1 VSKSESPAA
10 SRLGWLSLVLI
21 GLLVVLLALGV
32 VMFGKWRDQK
42 ATHDAYADVLA
53 AAKAETQAFT
63 TLDYRTAKKSLDRVK
78 KGATGDFGSQFA
90 KQSAAI
96 EKLTLQN
103 KSVSKGKIVSAGVVS
118 MDKDSARVIVVAD
131 SSVTNKSATKPVPRH
146 YRLQLDLEHKDGEW
160 LTSSLEFV
168 G

>member
-1 VSKSESPAA
+1 MSKSESPAA

-42 ATHDAYADVLA
+42 ATHDAYAEVLA

-78 KGATGDFGSQFA
+78 KGATGDFGDQFE

-96 EKLTLQN
+96 ERLTLQN

-131 SSVTNKSATKPVPRH
+131 SSVTNKSTAKPVPRH
-146 YRLQLDLEHKDGEW
+146 YRLQLDLENKDGEW

>member
-1 VSKSESPAA
+1 VSKAESPAA
-10 SRLGWLSLVLI
+10 SRLGWVSLVLI
-21 GLLVVLLALGV
+21 GLIVVLLVLGV
-32 VMFGKWRDQK
+32 VMFGKWRDEK
-42 ATHDAYADVLA
+42 ATHDAYAEVLS

-63 TLDYRTAKKSLDRVK
+63 TLDYRTAKKSLDRVR
-78 KGATGDFGSQFA
+78 KGATGDFGDQFA

-131 SSVTNKSATKPVPRH
+131 STVTNKSTKKPVPRH
-146 YRLQLDLEHKDGEW
+146 YRLQLDLEKKNGEW
-160 LTSSLEFV
+160 LTSSMEFV